1 MLSSLLP
8 RFARA
13 VILAMLVALFLA
25 AAAAL
30 AQDNARDYA
39 ITTPLVSYS
48 SSGASALV
56 SFSISN
62 QGGDALEG
70 STITIAENESGRVV
84 ASDGLSALAAG
95 QSYDYEVELA
105 LEQFPEGDIFLKV
118 EVGIDQ
124 YELAGS
130 PIARDNSQLFRI
142 NRAEAAASAG
152 ASLSDSSAGFD
163 FVLPLLNI
171 GIKTTEGGIQINDS
185 RFSQAQLL
193 IGGLGLILALL
204 LLWFLLM
211 VLRRLFRRRPAFG
224 PWQPPYQVA
233 SYLHPESTE
242 ARRQSWQYH
251 ARNSAIQAPCTP
263 NNLAVVKRLV
273 NAEGRDGFATSSGWR
288 ITGMR
293 SEQYDVYG
301 RVSRTEA
308 VMPPKI
314 VKKLNRLAERSSQM
328 DNQEL
333 NKALQPIA
341 KQVSKAMLRRIE
353 KQNRSL
359 PIALDIRFAGS
370 AGEAQIVFELY
381 QCRNAA
387 WSLLD
392 QWQPEL
398 SDTGEHIAE
407 QYTYSLNGLLPGE
420 SYREFKARA
429 PQDLTQLLGGLL
441 YHHQAEVEVAAL
453 STLSRSSDH
462 EEETAVES
470 RLAAPAEDTAA
481 IRSQL

>member
-1 MLSSLLP
+1 MVSSLSS

-13 VILAMLVALFLA
+13 VILGMLAALFLA
-25 AAAAL
+25 SATAL

-39 ITTPLVSYS
+39 ITTPLVSYMPG
-48 SSGASALV
+48 GASALV
-56 SFSISN
+56 SFSVSN
-62 QGGDALEG
+62 QGGDALED

-105 LEQFPEGDIFLKV
+105 LEQFPEGDVFLKV

-130 PIARDNSQLFRI
+130 AIARDNSQLFRI

-152 ASLSDSSAGFD
+152 PYWSDSPAGFD

-171 GIKTTEGGIQINDS
+171 GIKATEDGIQINDS
-185 RFSQAQLL
+185 QFSQAQLL

-211 VLRRLFRRRPAFG
+211 VLRRLFRRAPAFG

-242 ARRQSWQYH
+242 ARRQSWQFH

-273 NAEGRDGFATSSGWR
+273 NAEGRAGFAMDAWW

-308 VMPPKI
+308 VMPSKI

-333 NKALQPIA
+333 HKALQPIA
-341 KQVSKAMLRRIE
+341 KQMSKAMLRRIE

-370 AGEAQIVFELY
+370 VGEAQIVFELY

-407 QYTYSLNGLLPGE
+407 QYSYSLNGLLPGE

-441 YHHQAEVEVAAL
+441 YQHQAEVEVAAL
-453 STLSRSSDH
+453 SPLSRSSDH